1 MSKKSKSLL
10 LMHFRQDEHAFV
22 ERALDWIERVVH
34 RSQMVTTF
42 FLNPR
47 ERYILETLVRRE
59 SDVQWQTEGGYPS
72 AERQRMI
79 ISPSFVSIPDDWFA
93 RSVSFIRIEAK
104 GKGELDHPSVLG
116 ALLGLGIKREF
127 LGDIHP
133 HPQGCDCIVAFEMID
148 YICSQLHQVGKNDIS
163 VKVIDPNE
171 LQVVEAQYKTRLVVV
186 SSMRLDVLIAEGH
199 SLSRSKASM
208 LIRNGKC
215 KVNWQLVDS
224 PSYMTEVGDM
234 ISLRGFGRVYV
245 KGIEGS
251 TKKGKSILILDYLI

>member
-1 MSKKSKSLL
+1 
-10 LMHFRQDEHAFV
+10 MHFRQDEHAFV
-22 ERALDWIERVVH
+22 ERALDWIDRVVN
-34 RSQMVTTF
+34 RSQVVTTF

-79 ISPSFVSIPDDWFA
+79 ISPNFVSIPSDWFT
-93 RSVSFIRIEAK
+93 RSIIRIVSKRK
-104 GKGELDHPSVLG
+104 GVLNHSNVLG

-127 LGDIHP
+127 IGDLHP
-133 HPQGCDCIVAFEMID
+133 HPQGCDCIVAFEMVD
-148 YICSQLHQVGKNDIS
+148 YICTQLHQVGKNDIS
-163 VKVIDPNE
+163 VKVIDLNE
-171 LQVVEAQYKTRLVVV
+171 LQVAKAQYKTRSVVV

-199 SLSRSKASM
+199 AISRSKAAM
-208 LIRNGKC
+208 LIKNGKC

-234 ISLRGFGRVYV
+234 ISLRGFGRVYL
-245 KGIEGS
+245 KGVEGC